1 MIFPVRGA
9 IAVTSDNVVVAR
21 IHVAG
26 T

>member
-9 IAVTSDNVVVAR
+9 IAVTNDNVVVTQ

>member
-9 IAVTSDNVVVAR
+9 SAVTISMWKCRR